1 MWGQGGGGAWDTTR
15 PVSYKKTIH
24 VADVGWGD
32 SAALGGGLCEGTR
45 TLMKTSGWHR

>member
-1 MWGQGGGGAWDTTR
+1 MGKGRGGAWDTTR

-32 SAALGGGLCEGTR
+32 SAALGGGGFVKGLGR
-45 TLMKTSGWHR
+45 R